1 MEGISMIQ
9 TISIIV
15 ILIMLIIGVCGR
27 LRALII
33 GTVFISLLFIFSRIY
48 SASNRRRF
56 PTSTEFMSVSGN
68 RADTLGY
75 MITNTKGEI
84 NKKPYQDFNFT
95 AGGTWDLN

>member
-33 GTVFISLLFIFSRIY
+33 GTVFISLLFIFSRIS

-75 MITNTKGEI
+75 MITNTKGKI
-84 NKKPYQDFNFT
+84 NKKPYEDFNFT
-95 AGGTWDLN
+95 SGGTWDLN